1 MTTGPRT
8 PKQVIDQAIRDNRVA
23 EWICYGFAI
32 CFALVGV
39 VGFFVLIAT
48 GQPVLTV
55 ASGIASILFWPAL
68 SNAREIRKENIAIRL
83 LEVPLGLATN
93 EESAA
98 KALEKVFLSTLN
110 REGRKK

>member
-1 MTTGPRT
+1 MTTTART
-8 PKQVIDQAIRDNRVA
+8 PKQVIDQAIRENRYA
-23 EWICYGFAI
+23 EYLCYGFAI
-32 CFALVGV
+32 CFATVGV
-39 VGFFVLIAT
+39 VGFFILVIA
-48 GQPVLTV
+48 GQPVLTI

-68 SNAREIRKENIAIRL
+68 SNAREIRKENIANRL

-110 REGRKK
+110 RERGKK